1 MKSRISLEKSP
12 VGIFAARGGLALL
25 VAVVLLMALAT
36 VVLAIPQLG
45 HYFYGNAVTDHGIL
59 LPAGT
64 IVMAKAAG
72 GAWTGSVSTTVDLA
86 GRYGYMPTLGIP
98 ADDPATATIEG
109 ASPGD
114 PIEFYIMGV
123 KARLYDVAAGTWRDS
138 YPFEIGGL
146 TNLNLSAAI
155 YYTITAS
162 AGANGRIAPSG
173 QVTVGYGLSQTFT
186 ITPNTSYRIADVL
199 VDGVSVGAVSS
210 YTFSNVTANH
220 TISASF
226 ALQSFVITPT
236 AGAGGTITPGTPQ
249 TVSYGGSITFTITPN
264 VGYRIA
270 DVLVDGVSVGAVSSY
285 TFSNVTANHT
295 ISARFASTAI
305 TFAVPLSAGWNLF
318 STPVALA
325 VSSNTLPAIFAQ
337 SVSNIEIAYRWD
349 AIQGQWIALDAN
361 FALLPLEAIAVKVK
375 AGTAITGTLVPSQE
389 LNGPPSRSLPV
400 GLSLIGP
407 APAFDGSGFPAMSVV
422 EALRSIEQAPGG
434 LPGYSMVISP
444 AMNQPGWTY
453 VRDGTP
459 QNLLAYKGY
468 WVVMENPDT
477 LYGFST
483 TPIVP

>member
-1 MKSRISLEKSP
+1 
-12 VGIFAARGGLALL
+12 
-25 VAVVLLMALAT
+25 
-36 VVLAIPQLG
+36 
-45 HYFYGNAVTDHGIL
+45 
-59 LPAGT
+59 
-64 IVMAKAAG
+64 
-72 GAWTGSVSTTVDLA
+72 
-86 GRYGYMPTLGIP
+86 
-98 ADDPATATIEG
+98 
-109 ASPGD
+109 
-114 PIEFYIMGV
+114 
-123 KARLYDVAAGTWRDS
+123 
-138 YPFEIGGL
+138 
-146 TNLNLSAAI
+146 
-155 YYTITAS
+155 
-162 AGANGRIAPSG
+162 
-173 QVTVGYGLSQTFT
+173 
-186 ITPNTSYRIADVL
+186 L